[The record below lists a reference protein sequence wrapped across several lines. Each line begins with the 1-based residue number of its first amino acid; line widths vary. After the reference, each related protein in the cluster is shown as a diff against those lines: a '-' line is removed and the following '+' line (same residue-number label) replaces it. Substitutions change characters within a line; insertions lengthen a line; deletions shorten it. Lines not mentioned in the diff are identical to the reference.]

1 MKGTSPR
8 PGRMPWLAPLVA
20 ACFVAVGLAMAVPAA
35 AVPTLYGGQ
44 LYYTGGDVTIDVL
57 SSDTAYGEVL
67 RLWSDLT
74 VLDVTDGTQVDTR
87 VTLTAKQLADMDIGV
102 GDELNFGIHVLNTGQ
117 DFVLGPGDRNVDGLD
132 HAYVRSGRTHVI
144 VGFEDLLG
152 GGDRDYND
160 TIFRFAGGTTT
171 TGPPIGIA
179 EPSALLLLL
188 PGIGVLGLLHRNS

>member
-1 MKGTSPR
+1 MKGSSPR

-20 ACFVAVGLAMAVPAA
+20 FCFVAAGLAMPIPAA
-35 AVPTLYGGQ
+35 AVPTLYGG
-44 LYYTGGDVTIDVL
+44 DVAIDVL
-57 SSDTAYGEVL
+57 YSDTAYGEVL

-102 GDELNFGIHVLNTGQ
+102 GDELNFGIHVLNTGH
-117 DFVLGPGDRNVDGLD
+117 DFLVGPGERNVDGLD
-132 HAYVRSGRTHVI
+132 HAYVRSGRTSVI

-160 TIFRFAGGTTT
+160 TIFRFASGTTT
-171 TGPPIGIA
+171 AGPPIGIA

-188 PGIGVLGLLHRNS
+188 PGIGLLGLPRRDS